1 MKLLLGKAGF
11 SIAGLA
17 VRLVRKWS
25 APMIRLILILLCLAA
40 PAAAQTAPSPAE
52 IAGYTGLFRAAHEG
66 NASEIRH
73 LIAAGAD
80 VNARDRRQRTPTIV
94 AAFASRAK
102 ALKAL
107 ADGGADMNAQD
118 DVGYDVVTIAAVAGD
133 ADLMQ
138 LALDLGNRPDLI
150 HTNWDGTALI
160 AASELGHAEVVRR
173 LVAAGSPLDH
183 VNNLGWT
190 ALLEAVILGDGG
202 PAHQETVRILVD
214 GGADRSIADRDG
226 LTPLD
231 HARARGFAEI
241 VSILAES

>member
-1 MKLLLGKAGF
+1 MF
-11 SIAGLA
+11 
-17 VRLVRKWS
+17 
-25 APMIRLILILLCLAA
+25 RLILAFILLAA

-52 IAGYTGLFRAAHEG
+52 IATYTGLHRAAQEG
-66 NASEIRH
+66 DAGAIRR
-73 LIAAGAD
+73 LIAEGAD
-80 VNARDRRQRTPTIV
+80 VNARDRRRRTPSIV
-94 AAFASRAK
+94 AAFRSQDE

-107 ADGGADMNAQD
+107 AEGGADMNAQD
-118 DVGYDVVTIAAVAGD
+118 EVGYDVVTIAAVAGD
-133 ADLMQ
+133 VDLMS

-202 PAHQETVRILVD
+202 PAHQETVRTLVE
-214 GGADRSIADRDG
+214 GGADRTIADRDG

-231 HARARGFAEI
+231 HAKARGFAEI

>member
-1 MKLLLGKAGF
+1 MF
-11 SIAGLA
+11 
-17 VRLVRKWS
+17 
-25 APMIRLILILLCLAA
+25 RLILAFILLAA

-52 IAGYTGLFRAAHEG
+52 IATYTGLHRAAQEG
-66 NASEIRH
+66 DAGAIRR
-73 LIAAGAD
+73 LIAEGAD
-80 VNARDRRQRTPTIV
+80 VNARDRRRRTPSIV
-94 AAFASRAK
+94 AAFRSQDE

-107 ADGGADMNAQD
+107 AEGGADMNAQD
-118 DVGYDVVTIAAVAGD
+118 EVGYDVVTIAAVAGD
-133 ADLMQ
+133 VDLMS

-202 PAHQETVRILVD
+202 PAHQETVRTLVE
-214 GGADRSIADRDG
+214 GGANRTIADRDG

-231 HARARGFAEI
+231 HAKARGFAEI

>member
-1 MKLLLGKAGF
+1 ML
-11 SIAGLA
+11 
-17 VRLVRKWS
+17 
-25 APMIRLILILLCLAA
+25 RLILTLLLLAA

-52 IAGYTGLFRAAHEG
+52 IAAYTGLHRAAHDG
-66 NASEIRH
+66 DAGAIRH
-73 LIAAGAD
+73 LIAEGAD
-80 VNARDRRQRTPTIV
+80 VNARDRRRRTPSIV
-94 AAFASRAK
+94 AAFRSQDA

-107 ADGGADMNAQD
+107 AEGGADMNAQD
-118 DVGYDVVTIAAVAGD
+118 EVGYDVVTIAAVAGD
-133 ADLMQ
+133 AELMS

-202 PAHQETVRILVD
+202 PAHQDTVRILVQ
-214 GGADRSIADRDG
+214 GGADRTIADRDG

-231 HARARGFAEI
+231 HAKARGFTEI
-241 VSILAES
+241 VSILAE

>member
-1 MKLLLGKAGF
+1 MF
-11 SIAGLA
+11 
-17 VRLVRKWS
+17 
-25 APMIRLILILLCLAA
+25 RLILALFLLAA

-52 IAGYTGLFRAAHEG
+52 IAAYTGLHRAAHDG
-66 NASEIRH
+66 DVAAIRR
-73 LIAAGAD
+73 LIAEGAD
-80 VNARDRRQRTPTIV
+80 VNARDRRRRTATIV
-94 AAFASRAK
+94 AAFASQAA

-107 ADGGADMNAQD
+107 AEGGADMNAQD
-118 DVGYDVVTIAAVAGD
+118 EVGYDVVTIAAVAGD
-133 ADLMQ
+133 ADLMS
-138 LALDLGNRPDLI
+138 LALDLGNRPDHI

-202 PAHQETVRILVD
+202 PAHQETVRILVE
-214 GGADRSIADRDG
+214 GGADRTIADRDG

-231 HARARGFAEI
+231 HAKARGFTKI
-241 VSILAES
+241 VSVLAEN